1 MFFLILSR
9 VSWENHLDQRCS
21 PTTATTAAP
30 LRDSMANDFVDLRW
44 RASTNLLFVY
54 LNAICV
60 YLLHTKCVHSH
71 VYAWTSDDIQYIYIY
86 MYMIIHIYIYTCYI
100 YIYMLRIEIY
110 TLQRQE
116 KYINI
121 NIYIYNIVC
130 LRTFWISTGINIFP
144 KISNPQTPGPTGTG
158 THSLWKAAVPVLFV
172 IAGRR
177 LMEWLA
183 IEFNVVE
190 TLLVV
195 E

>member
-71 VYAWTSDDIQYIYIY
+71 VYAWTSDDIQYIY

-100 YIYMLRIEIY
+100 YIYTYVTNWNIY
-110 TLQRQE
+110 TPKTRKVH
-116 KYINI
+116 KYK
-121 NIYIYNIVC
+121 YIYNIVC

-144 KISNPQTPGPTGTG
+144 KISNPQTSGPTGTG

-183 IEFNVVE
+183 IELNVVE